1 MKKYLT
7 LLITA
12 APLLSNCKSEDTIP
26 QIDFGPNG
34 GITVRDNFNRL
45 QGANDHTDW
54 TLDATWNQQEQDLFK
69 DLGVEL
75 NGSVTGTLSSI
86 SAYPNP
92 VGAGKTVLQLE
103 SPTAVTCSFV
113 VVNASYQEVLP
124 LYTAPA
130 ANQMWAVSLDVSGA
144 NFQQGNLYRIYY
156 VLRNGSTLY
165 YKGHGDIK
173 IGQ

>member
-1 MKKYLT
+1 MKKYLA
-7 LLITA
+7 LLSTA
-12 APLLSNCKSEDTIP
+12 ALLSNCKSEDTIP

-34 GITVRDNFNRL
+34 GITARDNFNRP
-45 QGANDHTDW
+45 QGANDPTDW
-54 TLDATWNQQEQDLFK
+54 TLDATWNKQEQDLFK

-75 NGSVTGTLSSI
+75 NGPVTGTLSRI

-92 VGAGKTVLQLE
+92 VEAGQTVLQLE

-124 LYTAPA
+124 LFTSPA
-130 ANQMWAVSLDVSGA
+130 ADQSWAVSLDVSGT

-156 VLRNGSTLY
+156 VLRKGTAVY